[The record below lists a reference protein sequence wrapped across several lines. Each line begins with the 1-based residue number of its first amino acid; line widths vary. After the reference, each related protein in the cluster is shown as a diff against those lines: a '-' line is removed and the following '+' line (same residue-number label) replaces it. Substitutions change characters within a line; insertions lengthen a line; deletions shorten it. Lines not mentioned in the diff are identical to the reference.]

1 MNGSSVA
8 RKRVGSLSESFKASR
23 SWFPG
28 TPRNAAKSTLSED
41 AVSALLKMRAPAL
54 QRSASQVGVSNVPA
68 WVKPLL
74 WPFIALSAVGL
85 VVSIWVHRG
94 SRCWP
99 KGRPRRLFLNAAR
112 RHLRSVVSRRAG
124 GKQARQKHQSKEF
137 VDGSVKRLA
146 GMDAVHGVRLFRL
159 CLPNFLIFLPHASK
173 GGAGNGTPVMVWR
186 GFSGHWMAFYSA
198 ALAILYSAAASTTTP
213 VEPPGQSQA

>member
-1 MNGSSVA
+1 MVSCN
-8 RKRVGSLSESFKASR
+8 
-23 SWFPG
+23 
-28 TPRNAAKSTLSED
+28 PRNAAKSTLSED
-41 AVSALLKMRAPAL
+41 AVSALLKMRAPAP

-85 VVSIWVHRG
+85 VVSISGSPG

-99 KGRPRRLFLNAAR
+99 ESRPRRLFLDAAR

-137 VDGSVKRLA
+137 VEGSVKRLA

-159 CLPNFLIFLPHASK
+159 CLPEFLDF
-173 GGAGNGTPVMVWR
+173 
-186 GFSGHWMAFYSA
+186 SA
-198 ALAILYSAAASTTTP
+198 ACFKRRGRQRNARHGMAWFFRSLDGILFGGISHSLLGCRLHDD
-213 VEPPGQSQA
+213 PG